1 MAKTTQ
7 STEDTP
13 ITVDAL
19 SPQVE
24 PKYMIA
30 EHCVHAIPPV
40 TKIAYRDD
48 AGDLVTRS
56 IPNPCPLVPGGEYT
70 KAEIEA
76 LKASA

>member
-24 PKYMIA
+24 QKYMIA

-40 TKIAYRDD
+40 TKIAYWDNGKLITKD
-48 AGDLVTRS
+48 IS
-56 IPNPCPLVPGGEYT
+56 NPCPLVPGGEYT